1 MKPTIIQ
8 NAPPNTVG
16 ANVTVLLPEDWV
28 KELNTVANLRMC
40 SRMSIM
46 RSISVRG
53 WMPTWLRWLR
63 RSSSE
68 SVSTTLSMPWIWR
81 KSPKQ
86 EQSWL
91 EGDHR

>member
-46 RSISVRG
+46 RKY
-53 WMPTWLRWLR
+53 LREGLDADMV
-63 RSSSE
+63 E
-68 SVSTTLSMPWIWR
+68 VVEEVEQR
-81 KSPKQ
+81 KRFNHAVDALDMAQ
-86 EQSWL
+86 TA
-91 EGDHR
+91 

>member
-16 ANVTVLLPEDWV
+16 SHVTVLLPKDWV

-46 RSISVRG
+46 RKY
-53 WMPTWLRWLR
+53 LREGLDADMV
-63 RSSSE
+63 E
-68 SVSTTLSMPWIWR
+68 VVEKVEQR
-81 KSPKQ
+81 KRFNHAVDALDMAQ
-86 EQSWL
+86 TA
-91 EGDHR
+91 